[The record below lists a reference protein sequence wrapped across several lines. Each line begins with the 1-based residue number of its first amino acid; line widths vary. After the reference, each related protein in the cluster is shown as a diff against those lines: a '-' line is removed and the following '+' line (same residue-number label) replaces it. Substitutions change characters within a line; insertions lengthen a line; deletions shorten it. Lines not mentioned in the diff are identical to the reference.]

1 MEEQISHVLTV
12 MIVGMLTVIGI
23 LGLVVF
29 SGKMLISILNKTGFR
44 LNRADMDVHSPKD
57 DITQKVIAA
66 AIQKW
71 SSSKATPISIKRI
84 K

>member
-1 MEEQISHVLTV
+1 MCIRDR
-12 MIVGMLTVIGI
+12 IVGMLTVVCI

-29 SGKMLISILNKTGFR
+29 SGKMLLIALNATGFR
-44 LNRADMDVHSPKD
+44 LNKADMEEPKKVEG
-57 DITQKVIAA
+57 DIPRKVIAA

-71 SSSKATPISIKRI
+71 SSNKATPLNIKRI

>member
-23 LGLVVF
+23 LALVVF

-44 LNRADMDVHSPKD
+44 LNRADMDVRSPKD
-57 DITQKVIAA
+57 DIPQKVIAA

-71 SSSKATPISIKRI
+71 SLNKATPISIKRI